1 MDWWKAIL
9 GSKRTQAAIVGLI
22 MAALAKYQLGID
34 EATVTQVV
42 ALLAAWIIGDSM
54 RPTIGVPK

>member
-1 MDWWKAIL
+1 VDWWKAIL

-22 MAALAKYQLGID
+22 MAALAKYQLGVD

-54 RPTIGVPK
+54 RPTIAK

>member
-1 MDWWKAIL
+1 VDWWKAIF

-22 MAALAKYQLGID
+22 MAALAKYQLGVD

-54 RPTIGVPK
+54 RPTIAK